1 MPYILSEKIRV
12 GISACNA
19 GARVRWNRAGWDRL
33 KALDRELSN
42 FIWTPVC
49 PEAMAGLGVP
59 RDPIRLAGGNGDDF
73 WAGNADIKN
82 RSGRNVSADVRT
94 GTQVCMDT
102 LRRAGVEA
110 FIFMEGSP
118 TCGVYR
124 TTLKNKRLGKPPGTF
139 GSLLLKE
146 DLFLIPAIDLESP
159 VKWWDWR
166 RRLHAFCWLKRQELT
181 EKQQLYDIWHNFKFL
196 CQEVDDKE
204 AREIGSILAGMPKR
218 FETSFAEEWR
228 KRVLCLLRRP
238 SSIERISAVMRK
250 HFAYYRKHVAGGA
263 EAAGAARTAA
273 GPGDAVPAS
282 GQDGP
287 EELPTPPHPEMSRH
301 KFVGELLEMEKRAVR
316 EDFLFGGT
324 PVIFRGNR

>member
-12 GISACNA
+12 GVSACNA

-33 KALDRELSN
+33 KSLDRELSN

-49 PEAMAGLGVP
+49 PETMAGLGVP

-73 WAGNADIKN
+73 WAGTADIKN
-82 RSGRNVSADVRT
+82 RSGRNVSADVRI

-102 LRRAGVEA
+102 IRRAGVEA

-139 GSLLLKE
+139 GSLLLRE
-146 DLFLIPAIDLESP
+146 DLFLIPAIEMESP

-166 RRLHAFCWLKRQELT
+166 RRLHAFCWLGRQALT
-181 EKQQLYDIWHNFKFL
+181 GKQQLYDIWHNFKFL
-196 CQEVDDKE
+196 CQEIDEPE

-228 KRVLCLLRRP
+228 KRVLRLLRRP
-238 SSIERISAVMRK
+238 SSIERISAVMLK

-263 EAAGAARTAA
+263 PEVEEGPEAVTESTEVET
-273 GPGDAVPAS
+273 GPG
-282 GQDGP
+282 
-287 EELPTPPHPEMSRH
+287 ELPTPPHPEMSRH
-301 KFVGELLEMEKRAVR
+301 KFVAELLEMEKRAVR

-324 PVIFRGNR
+324 PVIFRENR

>member
-12 GISACNA
+12 GVSACNA

-33 KALDRELSN
+33 KSLDRELSN

-49 PEAMAGLGVP
+49 PETMAGLGVP
-59 RDPIRLAGGNGDDF
+59 RDPIRLSGGNGDDF

-82 RSGRNVSADVRT
+82 RGGRNVSADMRT
-94 GTQVCMDT
+94 GVQVCLDT
-102 LRRAGVEA
+102 IRRAGAEA

-124 TTLKNKRLGKPPGTF
+124 TTLKNKRLGKPPGAF
-139 GSLLLKE
+139 GSLLLQE
-146 DLFLIPAIDLESP
+146 DLFLIPAVDMESP

-181 EKQQLYDIWHNFKFL
+181 GKQQLYDIWHNFKFL
-196 CQEVDDKE
+196 CQEIDDRD
-204 AREIGSILAGMPKR
+204 AREIGSVLAGMPKR
-218 FETSFAEEWR
+218 FETTFAEEWR
-228 KRVLCLLRRP
+228 KRVLYLLRRP

-250 HFAYYRKHVAGGA
+250 HFAYYRKHVAGEA
-263 EAAGAARTAA
+263 ETADEAGSEDGHG
-273 GPGDAVPAS
+273 GPT
-282 GQDGP
+282 
-287 EELPTPPHPEMSRH
+287 ELPRPPHPEMSRH
-301 KFVGELLEMEKRAVR
+301 KFVAELLEMEKRAVR

-324 PVIFRGNR
+324 PVIFRGGR